1 MRQPWSSRRLVLTL
15 ERATARITAISSAGS
30 GRGETK
36 SRAWICATVRLMPQR
51 VPISPQWRTN
61 FWAVGESGGLCVCS
75 VISVWTES
83 TVVTAGCQAQ
93 SRIGAHPQEA
103 EEMGRRGQASVL
115 RRFNWDSE
123 AEKLVQLYRALTVEL
138 QEHAST
144 SPVPS
149 TLRSSKLFFRRLSLK
164 MAV

>member
-1 MRQPWSSRRLVLTL
+1 
-15 ERATARITAISSAGS
+15 
-30 GRGETK
+30 
-36 SRAWICATVRLMPQR
+36 
-51 VPISPQWRTN
+51 
-61 FWAVGESGGLCVCS
+61 
-75 VISVWTES
+75 
-83 TVVTAGCQAQ
+83 
-93 SRIGAHPQEA
+93 
-103 EEMGRRGQASVL
+103 MGRRGQASVL

-164 MAV
+164 MAVLPGIFMSYALTWAICGLDGIKLLRN